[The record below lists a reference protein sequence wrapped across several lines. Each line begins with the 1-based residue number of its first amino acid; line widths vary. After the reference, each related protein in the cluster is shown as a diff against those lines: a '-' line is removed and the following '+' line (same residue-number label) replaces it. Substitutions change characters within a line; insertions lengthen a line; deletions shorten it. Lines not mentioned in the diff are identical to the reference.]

1 MPDIENDRNIDI
13 VFIQFLNMRFAIF
26 EISRTSLNRY
36 VNYLKMLGDL
46 SRMVLSE
53 K

>member
-26 EISRTSLNRY
+26 EISRTSLNCY